1 MPRVFRDYNVNQ
13 PMLFGP
19 NVREWLPENHP
30 SHFISDVV
38 EKLDLTEIYKS
49 YEGKGLRGAPP
60 IDPRLL
66 LKIVF
71 YGYSIGTRSSRRLE
85 KATYEDV
92 AASLSL
98 HLCERNWNQK
108 PGAIFI
114 ESER

>member
-38 EKLDLTEIYKS
+38 EILDLTEIYKS

-60 IDPRLL
+60 IDPRSLTEDYFL
-66 LKIVF
+66 WIF
-71 YGYSIGTRSSRRLE
+71 HRHEIFA
-85 KATYEDV
+85 KA
-92 AASLSL
+92 
-98 HLCERNWNQK
+98 
-108 PGAIFI
+108 
-114 ESER
+114 